1 VIEPLVSH
9 EWLAAHRDEVVLV
22 DVRRDMGA
30 VRGSDAYAL
39 GHTPG
44 AVLVDLERWLA
55 GPPTAQDG
63 RHPLPDPEVFAEG
76 MALAGIGDDDVVVA
90 FDDSEG
96 VVAARL
102 VWMLRV
108 TGRSAA
114 LLDGG
119 SRLDDG
125 PLEAGLPERSR
136 ATFTPRPWPQE
147 LLADLD
153 EALAPAGVWLDAR
166 PAGRYAGAP
175 DPLDPRPGHLP
186 GARSL
191 PCRDNVDAQGM
202 LLPDDVLRARFAAI
216 GVGPGTPV
224 VSSCGSGVTACHTL
238 LVMEHLGLPPGRLYP
253 GSWSQYAADPDR
265 PVELGPDR
273 SAPAAGCGGSPGAP
287 GAGSAAVAAGQD

>member
-1 VIEPLVSH
+1 MVQPVVSVA
-9 EWLAAHRDEVVLV
+9 WWQAHRDEVVLA
-22 DVRRDMGA
+22 DVRRDLDG
-30 VRGSDAYAL
+30 GSGVQAYEA
-39 GHTPG
+39 GHLPG

-55 GPPTAQDG
+55 GPPSSEDG

-76 MALAGIGDDDVVVA
+76 MAQAGIGDDDIVVA

-108 TGRSAA
+108 TGHAAA

-119 SRLDDG
+119 SRLGDG
-125 PLEAGLPERSR
+125 PLEPGLPVRRR
-136 ATFTPRPWPQE
+136 AAFTPRPWPQE

-153 EALAPAGVWLDAR
+153 EALAPNGVWLDAR

-191 PCRDNVDAQGM
+191 PCRENVDADGL
-202 LLPDDVLRARFAAI
+202 LLPDHQLRARLAA
-216 GVGPGTPV
+216 VGADGDAPV

-238 LVMEHLGLPPGRLYP
+238 ILMEHLGLPPGRLYP
-253 GSWSQYAADPDR
+253 GSWSQYALDPHR

-273 SAPAAGCGGSPGAP
+273 K
-287 GAGSAAVAAGQD
+287 

>member
-1 VIEPLVSH
+1 MVSLA
-9 EWLAAHRDEVVLV
+9 WLEAHRDEVVLV
-22 DVRRDMGA
+22 DVRRDVGE
-30 VRGSDAYAL
+30 VRGQDAYAA
-39 GHTPG
+39 GHLPG

-55 GPPTAQDG
+55 GPPSAQDG

-76 MALAGIGDDDVVVA
+76 MARAGICDDDVVVA

-108 TGRSAA
+108 TGHAAA

-119 SRLDDG
+119 SRLAAG
-125 PLEAGLPERSR
+125 GQERGLPARTR
-136 ATFTPRPWPQE
+136 AAFPPRPWPTE

-153 EALAPAGVWLDAR
+153 EARAPSGVWLDAR
-166 PAGRYAGAP
+166 PAGRYAGVP

-191 PCRDNVDAQGM
+191 PCRDNVDAQGL
-202 LLPDDVLRARFAAI
+202 LLPDDVLRARLTAV
-216 GVGPGTPV
+216 GVTGTTPV

-265 PVELGPDR
+265 PAELGPDR
-273 SAPAAGCGGSPGAP
+273 R
-287 GAGSAAVAAGQD
+287 